1 MGFLSSLFLKDQEER
16 FERMIAQAVIAIEEA
31 SLVRET
37 ARLEAIKT
45 TMLRNN
51 ELLQRDYINRLSEIR
66 SKLDRI
72 EMTIQSLDPKVVR
85 WAEVRTRLDRLEKL
99 EKQKKLNE
107 HADVLVHSP
116 LAESQSD
123 DVMEFRRVTA

>member
-1 MGFLSSLFLKDQEER
+1 MGLLSSLFLKDQEER

-99 EKQKKLNE
+99 EKQKELNE
-107 HADVLVHSP
+107 HVDVLVHSP